1 MNQEKKLQVI
11 EQINQFWP
19 ISDLTIKS
27 LENYVALLTKY
38 NKKYNLI
45 GESTVDDIWNRHILD
60 SAQLLKYIKDKNL
73 ITGDFGSGAGFPGI
87 VLSILGLKEV
97 HLIEKSFRKC
107 EFLELAKEFS
117 LGKVIIHQKN
127 AENIKNIQFDLIT
140 SRAFAPMNRLLSIIK
155 PFIKENTICLFLKG
169 KNVDN
174 ELNLAKES
182 HRFHYKAYSSLTSV
196 ESKIILISNIF
207 NLNQNKIC

>member
-19 ISDLTIKS
+19 ISEITLKS
-27 LENYVALLTKY
+27 LENYVAALIKY
-38 NKKYNLI
+38 NQKYNLI
-45 GESTVDDIWNRHILD
+45 GESTIEDIWNRHILD

-73 ITGDFGSGAGFPGI
+73 VTGDFGSGAGFPGM

-117 LGKVIIHQKN
+117 SGKITIHQKN
-127 AENIKNIQFDLIT
+127 AEEIKDIKFDLIT
-140 SRAFAPMNRLLSIIK
+140 SRAFAPMIRLLSTIK
-155 PFIKENTICLFLKG
+155 PFTKENTICLFLKG

-174 ELNLAKES
+174 ELNLAKKI
-182 HRFHYKAYSSLTSV
+182 HRFNYTGHSSLTSK
-196 ESKIILISNIF
+196 ESKIILISKF
-207 NLNQNKIC
+207 LT

>member
-19 ISDLTIKS
+19 ISEIALKS
-27 LENYVALLTKY
+27 LENYVATLIKY
-38 NKKYNLI
+38 NQKYNLI
-45 GESTVDDIWNRHILD
+45 GESTIEDIWNRHILD

-73 ITGDFGSGAGFPGI
+73 VTGDFGSGAGFPGM

-117 LGKVIIHQKN
+117 SGKITIHQKN
-127 AENIKNIQFDLIT
+127 AEEIKDIKFDLIT
-140 SRAFAPMNRLLSIIK
+140 SRAFAPMIRLLSTIK
-155 PFIKENTICLFLKG
+155 PFTKENTICLFLKG

-174 ELNLAKES
+174 ELNLAKKI
-182 HRFHYKAYSSLTSV
+182 HRFNYTGHSSLTSK
-196 ESKIILISNIF
+196 ESKIILISKF
-207 NLNQNKIC
+207 LT

>member
-19 ISDLTIKS
+19 ISEITLKS
-27 LENYVALLTKY
+27 LENYVASLIKY
-38 NKKYNLI
+38 NQKYNLI
-45 GESTVDDIWNRHILD
+45 GESTIEDIWNRHILD

-73 ITGDFGSGAGFPGI
+73 VTGDFGSGAGFPGM

-117 LGKVIIHQKN
+117 SGKITIHQKN
-127 AENIKNIQFDLIT
+127 AEEIKDIKFDLIT
-140 SRAFAPMNRLLSIIK
+140 SRAFAPMIRLLSTIK
-155 PFIKENTICLFLKG
+155 PFTKENTICLFLKG

-174 ELNLAKES
+174 ELNLAKKT
-182 HRFHYKAYSSLTSV
+182 HRFNYIGHSSLTSK
-196 ESKIILISNIF
+196 ESKIILISKF
-207 NLNQNKIC
+207 LT

>member
-19 ISDLTIKS
+19 ISEITLKS
-27 LENYVALLTKY
+27 LENYVAALIKY
-38 NKKYNLI
+38 NQKYNLI
-45 GESTVDDIWNRHILD
+45 GESTIEDIWNRHILD

-73 ITGDFGSGAGFPGI
+73 VTGDFGSGAGFPGM

-107 EFLELAKEFS
+107 EFLELAREFS
-117 LGKVIIHQKN
+117 SGKITIHQKN
-127 AENIKNIQFDLIT
+127 AEEIKDIKFDLIT
-140 SRAFAPMNRLLSIIK
+140 SRAFAPMIRLLSTIK
-155 PFIKENTICLFLKG
+155 PFTKENTICLFLKG

-174 ELNLAKES
+174 ELNLAKKT
-182 HRFHYKAYSSLTSV
+182 HRFNYIGHSSLTSK
-196 ESKIILISNIF
+196 ESKIILISKF
-207 NLNQNKIC
+207 LT